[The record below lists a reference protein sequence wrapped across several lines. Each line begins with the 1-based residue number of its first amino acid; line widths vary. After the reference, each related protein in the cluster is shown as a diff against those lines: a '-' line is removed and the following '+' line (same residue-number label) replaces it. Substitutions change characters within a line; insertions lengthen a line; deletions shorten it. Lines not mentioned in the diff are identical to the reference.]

1 MVASLLETILVTNLL
16 SSSANFSPVPRWVQV
31 FVLQIL
37 ALLVCMPRKTKEPK
51 GSGKQFCGE

>member
-37 ALLVCMPRKTKEPK
+37 ALLVCMPQKTKEPK